1 MKVESALFG
10 VIGSFFAMMCL
21 IYGFWSYW
29 DEPVGTVGFA
39 LGAALCFMI
48 SFFCWWTGRK
58 TDLRPDDNPEG
69 EIDEIEGDYGFFSPY
84 SWWPLYL
91 GGAAALMFI
100 GLAVGWWLVIL
111 AVPLVALASVG
122 WVFEYFRGDDAI

>member
-1 MKVESALFG
+1 MKTEAKLFG
-10 VIGSFFAMMCL
+10 YIGAFFVVEFF
-21 IYGFWSYW
+21 IYGLWSHW

-39 LGAALCFMI
+39 LAVGLCLMI

-91 GGAAALMFI
+91 GGAIALVFL
-100 GLAVGWWLVIL
+100 GLAIGWWLVIL
-111 AVPLVALASVG
+111 AMPLVGLAAAG
-122 WVFEYFRGDDAI
+122 WVFEYFRGENAI